1 MGWFVHYW
9 DEIDKRNVCS
19 DATSEQ
25 QGAMLKAC
33 CLMREGRVVSH
44 VAGPNGERV
53 DIMDLRKW
61 CGATKHER
69 PRRRHYLET
78 KPVRHAPALID
89 DE

>member
-61 CGATKHER
+61 CAARHEARASETSPLFRNEASSTR
-69 PRRRHYLET
+69 PSIDRR
-78 KPVRHAPALID
+78 
-89 DE
+89 

>member
-19 DATSEQ
+19 DATSEKQ
-25 QGAMLKAC
+25 DAMRKAC

-53 DIMDLRKW
+53 DIMTFVNGAPRVR
-61 CGATKHER
+61 ATKHER
-69 PRRRHYLET
+69 PRRRVPPY
-78 KPVRHAPALID
+78 RDAPQCHEDAR
-89 DE
+89 